1 MDDIDK
7 IVEMLDSFAQSDTAR
22 MKLQMSDE
30 IEEGKNKKIYHHGR
44 CDVGSPWAN
53 GQAFDVIEEDIK
65 EFRGKNQKEL
75 IEQLV
80 VLEWE
85 AFDKTRNA
93 GGRASCQNDWSTFQ
107 LMRKSQY
114 LTWTEEMLKSFIAD
128 FKTANACGRNLISE
142 KYGWM
147 METTSPEEFAD
158 IKSLLPEASPDK
170 RRIINEIVKIQVSW
184 MEEFAEKQPDAAA
197 RMRSIHTSED
207 TPYNTSYETYLRG
220 ELLTYSDKTLMLYG
234 KFIANLASS
243 GQNLTE
249 MTVKNTE
256 YLITHPSVQ

>member
-1 MDDIDK
+1 MNDIDN

-30 IEEGKNKKIYHHGR
+30 IEEGKKERVYHHGR
-44 CDVGSPWAN
+44 CDVGSPWAK

-65 EFRGKNQKEL
+65 EFRKKNQEEL
-75 IEQLV
+75 IEQLIG
-80 VLEWE
+80 LEWE
-85 AFDKTRNA
+85 AFDKTRNV
-93 GGRASCQNDWSTFQ
+93 GGRAACQNDWPTFH

-128 FKTANACGRNLISE
+128 FETANACGRNLISE

-147 METTSPEEFAD
+147 METTSPDEFAD
-158 IKSLLPEASPDK
+158 IRSLLPKVSPDK
-170 RRIINEIVKIQVSW
+170 RQIIDEIVKIQVAW
-184 MEEFAEKQPDAAA
+184 MEDFSGKQPDTAE

-220 ELLTYSDKTLMLYG
+220 ELLTYSDATLMLYG
-234 KFIANLASS
+234 KFIADLASS
-243 GQNLTE
+243 GQNLAE

-256 YLITHPSVQ
+256 LLA